1 MCIQMRPSLFH
12 QQSFQTNVFTPI
24 ENLPLLA
31 NLLNVAFLQKFKQKK
46 TFCRNP
52 SSAKHAMQNTARY
65 PILKLKKCFQ
75 ITKLQSLLNETQ
87 SNWKLAEATLKNQK
101 TWMEK
106 V

>member
-1 MCIQMRPSLFH
+1 M
-12 QQSFQTNVFTPI
+12 
-24 ENLPLLA
+24 LLT
-31 NLLNVAFLQKFKQKK
+31 FLQKFKQKK

-87 SNWKLAEATLKNQK
+87 SN
-101 TWMEK
+101 
-106 V
+106 